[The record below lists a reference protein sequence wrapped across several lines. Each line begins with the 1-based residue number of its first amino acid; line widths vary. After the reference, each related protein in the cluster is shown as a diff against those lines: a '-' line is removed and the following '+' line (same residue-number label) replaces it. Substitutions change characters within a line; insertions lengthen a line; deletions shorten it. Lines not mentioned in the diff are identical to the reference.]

1 MARKSPKQSTKL
13 NGSSRTRLSLH
24 QDIVASVLNRR
35 SGQMSTGNIVRQN
48 KFATQSDPAIAR
60 GIHDGMPGV
69 GLISVSKALVITCGA
84 YQVGS
89 LTPQVLQ
96 EQL

>member
-1 MARKSPKQSTKL
+1 MRQS
-13 NGSSRTRLSLH
+13 
-24 QDIVASVLNRR
+24 
-35 SGQMSTGNIVRQN
+35 

-89 LTPQVLQ
+89 LTLQVLQ